1 MMAFLK
7 GLSYHFPSWQKM
19 TALTSHLSPQDT
31 LYFIASFSSGGFD
44 IDTPPLPQTPLTGH
58 RVLGGE
64 GREAVHTQAH
74 KDVCVHLPLL

>member
-58 RVLGGE
+58 RVLGG
-64 GREAVHTQAH
+64 GRGGRLYTRKHT
-74 KDVCVHLPLL
+74 